1 MTYCKKFEV
10 SQHSQLIEFS
20 LIINAR
26 ICCCKMALCCI
37 GLVVGEF
44 ENIYCIFGELLDKSL
59 IPCHK
64 REATAMSV

>member
-1 MTYCKKFEV
+1 
-10 SQHSQLIEFS
+10 
-20 LIINAR
+20 
-26 ICCCKMALCCI
+26 MALCCI

-64 REATAMSV
+64 REATAVNV